1 MMLYVLVALFGM
13 LGAVCRYLISVLI
26 PNHGFPVATLL
37 INLVGCFLLA
47 VIMKYLARLPKFSPM
62 LITAMGTGFVG
73 SFTTFS
79 TFSVESIQMIEKQWY
94 GFAALYIVISLIG
107 GLLASRLGFYL
118 SDRWMARKEAPHV
131 H

>member
-1 MMLYVLVALFGM
+1 MLYVLVAVFGV
-13 LGAVCRYLISVLI
+13 LGAVCRYLVSVLI
-26 PNHGFPVATLL
+26 PNHGFPVATLV
-37 INLVGCFLLA
+37 INLAGCFLLA
-47 VIMKYLARLPKFSPM
+47 VIMKYLSRLPQFSPM

-94 GFAALYIVISLIG
+94 GLAALYMIASLLG

-118 SDRWMARKEAPHV
+118 SERWLSRREAPHV